1 MIYLTKS
8 VKLFNGH
15 IFHKRIGN
23 IDHFFQNRINALL
36 IDLKKEDENIQEKFP
51 LFFSFEKFNIFS
63 WSSEDH
69 GPQIKKSNKRDLYFF
84 IENLVKTSSVEKNKI
99 NNIKLLTFPK
109 ILGLGF
115 NPLSVYFCYNIKSEL
130 LHYVFEVRN
139 TFGDIHH
146 YILNNINKKGNTQET
161 SKKLFVSPFYE
172 KKGRYNLYAN
182 YNDDEIQT
190 SVKYFIKNTLVFSAS
205 MHLNEIKFNNKNI
218 LSSLILF
225 KNFPGKIWI
234 NIHLQAFYLWLK
246 KVKLFKIPKQEIIKY
261 SFGRKILRNENIEFV
276 KSRKDK

>member
-23 IDHFFQNRINALL
+23 IDHFFKNKINALL
-36 IDLKKEDENIQEKFP
+36 IDLKKDDENTQEKFP
-51 LFFSFEKFNIFS
+51 IFFSFENFNIFC
-63 WSSEDH
+63 WSSKDH
-69 GPQIKKSNKRDLYFF
+69 GPQIKKSNKRDLYNF
-84 IENLVKTSSVEKNKI
+84 IEKLVESSSAEKNKI
-99 NNIKLLTFPK
+99 HEIKLLTFPK

-115 NPLSVYFCYNIKSEL
+115 NPLSVYFCYSIKGEL
-130 LHYVFEVRN
+130 LHNVFEVRN

-146 YILNNINKKGNTQET
+146 YILNNIDEKGKTQET

-172 KKGRYNLYAN
+172 RKGRYKLYAN
-182 YNDDEIQT
+182 YTDNEIQT
-190 SVKYFIKNTLVFSAS
+190 SVKYFVRNGLIFSAS
-205 MHLNEIKFNNKNI
+205 MHLKEIKFNNKNI
-218 LSSLILF
+218 LSSIITL

-234 NIHLQAFYLWLK
+234 NIHLQAFCLWLK
-246 KVKLFKIPKQEIIKY
+246 KVKLYKIPKQEIIKH
-261 SFGRKILRNENIEFV
+261 SFGKKILKNENIEFV